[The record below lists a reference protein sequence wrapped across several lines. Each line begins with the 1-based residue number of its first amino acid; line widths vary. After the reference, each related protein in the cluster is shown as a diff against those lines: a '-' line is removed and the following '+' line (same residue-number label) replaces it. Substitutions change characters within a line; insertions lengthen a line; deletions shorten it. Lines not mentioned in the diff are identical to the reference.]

1 MDLREKTLKSQEIF
15 RGRIVNLRVDTVL
28 LPDQRQSTREVIEH
42 VPAVAIVALDDKGN
56 IIMVRQFR
64 KPVEEV
70 LLEIPAGLMDSGE
83 EPLISAKRELR
94 EETGLTASH
103 WEKILSYYSTPGFTN
118 ECLHLY
124 LATGLSQGE
133 VEPDEDEF
141 VEIVSMPLEKAYDMI
156 FKGQVKDGKSI
167 IGIQYAMQKA
177 GE

>member
-1 MDLREKTLKSQEIF
+1 MELREKTLKSQEIF

-42 VPAVAIVALDDKGN
+42 VPAVAIVALDEKGD
-56 IIMVRQFR
+56 IVLVRQFR

-70 LLEIPAGLMDSGE
+70 LLEIPAGLMDAGE
-83 EPLISAKRELR
+83 EPLISAQRELR

-124 LATGLSQGE
+124 LATGLSPGE

-141 VEIVSMPLEKAYDMI
+141 VEIVSMPLEKAYDLI
-156 FKGQVKDGKSI
+156 FKGQIKDGKSI

>member
-133 VEPDEDEF
+133 VDPDEDEF

-156 FKGQVKDGKSI
+156 FKGQIKDGKSI